1 MSPLP
6 STAPVAAQFG
16 ERDLDAE
23 LAWQHGMAAAGDLGL
38 TAELIPLPSNDP
50 GAWRCALRGDGVE
63 VPHGLGWGKGET
75 ARVGA
80 LFEALEHHLSL
91 GAPPLETEIALRPF
105 QAGLAGDAAL
115 AVVVDGPPQPLACL
129 PYRSLLD
136 GSEIELPLFLSTPNY
151 HQDDALRAR
160 FGDGY
165 DYLGVARYAMNNG
178 WAAGTRIDDA
188 LVHALNETIER
199 DAMSLLLIEQFL
211 APNPPRLRVT
221 DPSTLPEP
229 LADLLRRARDLIG
242 APVWLVD
249 LTTDLGV
256 PAYWAYTPAPAG
268 EPARLRGAGASLSRY
283 YAIERALTELIQ
295 LHAITAT
302 GTRQVA
308 APIDFTAPY
317 PPMHRCYLAD
327 LAPLLDTAQVI
338 PYADTTAPD
347 TPAGHLDALVGILR
361 EHGFTP
367 YARQR
372 YATEHLVVLHVFV
385 PGLERFMVITDGQ
398 LVLPGDRGRA
408 RIQ

>member
-6 STAPVAAQFG
+6 STAPVATQFG
-16 ERDLDAE
+16 ERNLDAE
-23 LAWQHGMAAAGDLGL
+23 LAWQHGMAAADDLGL

-50 GAWRCALRGDGVE
+50 GAWRCALRNNGVE

-91 GAPPLETEIALRPF
+91 GVPPPESEIALRPF
-105 QAGLAGDAAL
+105 HTSLAGDAAL
-115 AVVVDGPPQPLACL
+115 AAVADGPQQPLVCL
-129 PYRSLLD
+129 RYQSLRD
-136 GSEIELPLFLSTPNY
+136 NSEIDLPLFLSTPNY
-151 HQDDALRAR
+151 HEDDALRAR
-160 FGDGY
+160 LGDEY

-178 WAAGTRIDDA
+178 WAAGTRTDDA

-199 DAMSLLLIEQFL
+199 DAMSLLLVEQFL
-211 APNPPRLRVT
+211 ASIPPRLRIT
-221 DPSTLPEP
+221 DPSTLPTP
-229 LADLLRRARDLIG
+229 LADLLRHARERTG

-249 LTTDLGV
+249 MTTDLGV
-256 PAYWAYTPAPAG
+256 PAYWAYAPAPTG

-302 GTRQVA
+302 GTRYVD
-308 APIDFTAPY
+308 APTDFTAPY

-327 LAPLLDTAQVI
+327 LTPLLDTAQVV

-347 TPAGHLDALVGILR
+347 TPAGHLDTLVGILR
-361 EHGFTP
+361 DRGFTP

-398 LVLPGDRGRA
+398 LVLPGSRGRA
-408 RIQ
+408 RTQ

>member
-1 MSPLP
+1 MRS
-6 STAPVAAQFG
+6 APVSAQFG
-16 ERDLDAE
+16 ERDHDAE
-23 LAWQHGMAAAGDLGL
+23 LAWRHGLAAADELGL

-50 GAWRCALRGDGVE
+50 GAWRCTLRNDDGE
-63 VPHGLGWGKGET
+63 VPHGSGWGKGET
-75 ARVGA
+75 ARFGA

-91 GAPPLETEIALRPF
+91 GAPPPQAEISLRPF
-105 QAGLAGDAAL
+105 RAEPAGDAAL
-115 AVVVDGPPQPLACL
+115 AAVADGPVRPLACL
-129 PYRSLLD
+129 PYRSLTD
-136 GSEIELPLFLSTPNY
+136 NSEIHLPLFLSTPNY
-151 HQDDALRAR
+151 HRDDALRAR
-160 FGDGY
+160 FGDEY

-211 APNPPRLRVT
+211 ATNAPRLRVT
-221 DPSTLPEP
+221 DPATLPAA
-229 LADLLRRARDLIG
+229 LAALLNRARERIG

-302 GTRQVA
+302 GTRHVD
-308 APIDFTAPY
+308 APTDFTAPY
-317 PPMHRCYLAD
+317 PPLHRCYLAE
-327 LAPLLDTAQVI
+327 LRPLLDTALLV
-338 PYADTTAPD
+338 PYADTTTPD
-347 TPAGHLDALVGILR
+347 TPAGHLDALVAILR

-372 YATEHLVVLHVFV
+372 YVTEHLAVLHVFV

-398 LVLPGDRGRA
+398 LVLPGARGSA
-408 RIQ
+408 LH